1 MPAGK
6 LFCFNLF
13 GMKKAIIPVVCI
25 LLAGCG
31 QNDTQQQMQATIDSL
46 KTQLNNTYKP
56 GLGEFMAGIQLHH
69 AKLYF
74 AGQKVNWKLADF
86 EVHEIMEAVDDIK
99 QYAADRPESTDVP
112 MLLPALDSVN
122 TSIKDKNIA
131 AFNKSFIML
140 TNTCNTCHQ
149 TVHFEFNK
157 IKIPS
162 APPVTN
168 QEF

>member
-1 MPAGK
+1 
-6 LFCFNLF
+6 
-13 GMKKAIIPVVCI
+13 MKKVVIPAVCI

-31 QNDTQQQMQATIDSL
+31 QNTGQQKMQATIDSL
-46 KTQLNNTYKP
+46 KTQLGKTYKP

-74 AGQKVNWKLADF
+74 AGQKGNWKLADF
-86 EVHEIMEAVDDIK
+86 EVHEIMEALDDIK
-99 QYAADRPESTDVP
+99 QYAADRPETKDIT
-112 MLLPALDSVN
+112 MLSPALDSVN
-122 TSIKDKNIA
+122 MAIAQKNINS
-131 AFNKSFIML
+131 FNKGFLML
-140 TNTCNTCHQ
+140 TNTCNNCHQ